1 MQKHNVAKSIKS
13 ILCLSLLGGGSSSL
27 ADTSLSDQMN
37 SLFGPTGIF
46 LTNQPS
52 PPAAGGGPTIPH
64 TAHFS
69 SESLATLGLLV
80 ETLAPNAAEFP
91 SISTVPGFTYTFNP
105 EIQTFERSSSM
116 GPVYFERP
124 QSLGAGKFG
133 LGLAY
138 AYVNFEELEG
148 QDLDGLSFLGL
159 QHNDCCVGPPSAGV
173 PGFERDTADL
183 FFDEFDLTSQ
193 VLSFFGTFG
202 ITDRWDVN
210 ILVPVVF
217 TSLDVTAR
225 AVLNDESQS
234 DTHFF
239 DDART
244 VTQQTRFIDDDKTG
258 VGDLL
263 LRTKYHFYE
272 APGLNMASA
281 LTLRVPTGDEDNFQG
296 LGDFTVTPFFSLAH
310 ERGPFD
316 LHIGAG
322 VEVNTDDLDRSRVRY
337 AAGVTYQMLQR
348 VALLLDVIGSSGIK
362 TQELSVAAPTFLGG
376 STVPT
381 GSVVRTT
388 ELRTDLVDLAVG
400 LKANVAES
408 MVGFITFFVPL
419 NDEGLRA
426 EVIPAAGLEMSF

>member
-1 MQKHNVAKSIKS
+1 MQKHNIAKS
-13 ILCLSLLGGGSSSL
+13 ILCLSLLGECGYSL
-27 ADTSLSDQMN
+27 ADANLSDQLN

-46 LTNQPS
+46 LTNQTT

-69 SESLATLGLLV
+69 SSSLATLGLLV
-80 ETLAPNAAEFP
+80 KTLAPNAAEFP

-105 EIQTFERSSSM
+105 DIQAFERSSSM

-124 QSLGAGKFG
+124 QSLGAGKFD

-138 AYVNFEELEG
+138 AFVNFEELEG

-159 QHNDCCVGPPSAGV
+159 AHNDCCVGPPSPGA
-173 PGFERDTADL
+173 PGFEQDTADL
-183 FFDEFDLTSQ
+183 FFDEFDLESQ
-193 VLSFFGTFG
+193 VLSFFATFG
-202 ITDRWDVN
+202 ITDRWDAN

-225 AVLNDESQS
+225 AVLNDVSGS

-244 VTQQTRFIDDDKTG
+244 VTQQTRVIDDDKTG

-263 LRTKYHFYE
+263 LRTKYHLYQ
-272 APGLNMASA
+272 APHLNVASA

-322 VEVNTDDLDRSRVRY
+322 VEINTDDLDRSRVR
-337 AAGVTYQMLQR
+337 
-348 VALLLDVIGSSGIK
+348 
-362 TQELSVAAPTFLGG
+362 
-376 STVPT
+376 
-381 GSVVRTT
+381 
-388 ELRTDLVDLAVG
+388 
-400 LKANVAES
+400 
-408 MVGFITFFVPL
+408 
-419 NDEGLRA
+419 
-426 EVIPAAGLEMSF
+426 

>member
-1 MQKHNVAKSIKS
+1 MQTRNIAKS
-13 ILCLSLLGGGSSSL
+13 ILCLSLLGGGGSSL
-27 ADTSLSDQMN
+27 ADANLSDQLN
-37 SLFGPTGIF
+37 SIFGPSGIV
-46 LTNQPS
+46 LTDQGP
-52 PPAAGGGPTIPH
+52 PPAH

-69 SESLATLGLLV
+69 SSSLATLGLLV
-80 ETLAPNAAEFP
+80 KQLAPNAAEFP

-105 EIQTFERSSSM
+105 EIQTFERSASM

-124 QSLGAGKFG
+124 QSLGAGKFD

-138 AYVNFEELEG
+138 AYVNFDELEG
-148 QDLDGLSFLGL
+148 QGLDGLSFLGL
-159 QHNDCCVGPPSAGV
+159 AHNDCCPPVGNPAL
-173 PGFERDTADL
+173 PGFETDTADL
-183 FFDEFDLTSQ
+183 IFDEFDLKSQ
-193 VLSFFGTFG
+193 VLSFFATFG
-202 ITDRWDVN
+202 ITDRWDAN

-217 TSLDVTAR
+217 TSLEVTAR
-225 AVLNDESQS
+225 GRLNNLSEP

-239 DDART
+239 DDPRT
-244 VTQQTRFIDDDKTG
+244 VTEQTRVIDDDKTG

-263 LRTKYHFYE
+263 LRTKYHLYQ
-272 APGLNMASA
+272 APHLNVASA

-322 VEVNTDDLDRSRVRY
+322 VEVNADDLDRSRVRY
-337 AAGVTYQMLQR
+337 AAGVSFQMMQR
-348 VALLLDVIGSSGIK
+348 VALLLDIIGSSGIK
-362 TQELSVAAPTFLGG
+362 TQKLSVSVPTFLGG
-376 STVPT
+376 STVPVP
-381 GSVVRTT
+381 GADLVRTA

-408 MVGFITFFVPL
+408 MVGFVTFFVPL
-419 NDEGLRA
+419 NEEGLRT

>member
-1 MQKHNVAKSIKS
+1 MRQ
-13 ILCLSLLGGGSSSL
+13 
-27 ADTSLSDQMN
+27 
-37 SLFGPTGIF
+37 
-46 LTNQPS
+46 
-52 PPAAGGGPTIPH
+52 
-64 TAHFS
+64 
-69 SESLATLGLLV
+69 
-80 ETLAPNAAEFP
+80 LAPNAAEFP

-124 QSLGAGKFG
+124 QSLGAGKFD

-148 QDLDGLSFLGL
+148 QDLDGLSFRLA
-159 QHNDCCVGPPSAGV
+159 HNDCCAVPPS
-173 PGFERDTADL
+173 PGNPLFETDTADL
-183 FFDEFDLTSQ
+183 SFDEFDLRSQ
-193 VLSFFGTFG
+193 VLSFFATFG

-217 TSLDVTAR
+217 TSLDITAR
-225 AVLNDESQS
+225 AVLNDESQT

-239 DDART
+239 DDPRT

-263 LRTKYHFYE
+263 LRTKYHLYQ
-272 APGLNMASA
+272 APHLNVASA

-322 VEVNTDDLDRSRVRY
+322 VEINADDLDRSRVRY
-337 AAGVTYQMLQR
+337 AAGVTYQMIQR

-362 TQELSVAAPTFLGG
+362 NQELSVASPTFLGG
-376 STVPT
+376 SSVPSGIQVQT
-381 GSVVRTT
+381 A

-400 LKANVAES
+400 LKASIAES
-408 MVGFITFFVPL
+408 MVGFVTFFVPL
-419 NDEGLRA
+419 NDEGIRA
-426 EVIPAAGLEMSF
+426 EVIPAAGLEVSF

>member
-1 MQKHNVAKSIKS
+1 MQARNIAKSI
-13 ILCLSLLGGGSSSL
+13 LWLSLLGGGGSSL
-27 ADTSLSDQMN
+27 ADSSLTDQIN
-37 SLFGPTGIF
+37 SLFGPSGIV
-46 LTNQPS
+46 LTEQA
-52 PPAAGGGPTIPH
+52 PPGGIPH

-69 SESLATLGLLV
+69 SSSLATLGLLV
-80 ETLAPNAAEFP
+80 KTLAPNAAEFP

-124 QSLGAGKFG
+124 QSLGAGKFD

-138 AYVNFEELEG
+138 AYVNFDELEG
-148 QDLDGLSFLGL
+148 RDLDGLSFLGL
-159 QHNDCCVGPPSAGV
+159 AHNDCCAGPPSPGV
-173 PGFERDTADL
+173 PSFETDTADI
-183 FFDEFDLTSQ
+183 FFDEFDLKSQ
-193 VLSFFGTFG
+193 VLSFFATFG
-202 ITDRWDVN
+202 ITDRWDAN
-210 ILVPVVF
+210 ILVPVVH
-217 TSLDVTAR
+217 TSLDITAR
-225 AVLNDESQS
+225 GVLIGDS

-239 DDART
+239 DAART
-244 VTQQTRFIDDDKTG
+244 VTQQTRVIDDDKTG

-263 LRTKYHFYE
+263 LRTKYHLYQ
-272 APGLNMASA
+272 APHLNVASA

-296 LGDFTVTPFFSLAH
+296 LGDFTVTPFLSLAH

-322 VEVNTDDLDRSRVRY
+322 VEINTDDQDRSRVRY

-362 TQELSVAAPTFLGG
+362 KQELSVATPTFLGG
-376 STVPT
+376 SSVPS
-381 GSVVRTT
+381 GIQVQRA
-388 ELRTDLVDLAVG
+388 ELRTELVDLAVG

-419 NDEGLRA
+419 NDEGLRT

>member
-1 MQKHNVAKSIKS
+1 MQKHNIAKS
-13 ILCLSLLGGGSSSL
+13 ILCLSLLGEGGSSL
-27 ADTSLSDQMN
+27 AANLSDQIN
-37 SLFGPTGIF
+37 SLFGPSGIF
-46 LTNQPS
+46 LADQVFT
-52 PPAAGGGPTIPH
+52 PAAGGGAPIRH

-80 ETLAPNAAEFP
+80 KQLAPNAAEFP

-105 EIQTFERSSSM
+105 DIQTFERSSSM

-124 QSLGAGKFG
+124 QSLGAGKFD

-138 AYVNFEELEG
+138 AFVNFEELEG
-148 QDLDGLSFLGL
+148 QDLDGLSFPGL
-159 QHNDCCVGPPSAGV
+159 AHNDCCPAVGNPAQ
-173 PGFERDTADL
+173 PGFETDTADL
-183 FFDEFDLTSQ
+183 FFDEFDLESQ
-193 VLSFFGTFG
+193 VLSFFATFG
-202 ITDRWDVN
+202 ITDRWDAN

-217 TSLDVTAR
+217 TSLDITAR
-225 AVLNDESQS
+225 AVLNDVSGS
-234 DTHFF
+234 ATHFF
-239 DDART
+239 PDATRT
-244 VTQQTRFIDDDKTG
+244 ATRFIDDDKTG

-263 LRTKYHFYE
+263 LRTKYHLYQ
-272 APGLNMASA
+272 APHLNVASA

-322 VEVNTDDLDRSRVRY
+322 VEINTDDLDRSRVRY

-348 VALLLDVIGSSGIK
+348 VALLLDVIGSSGVK
-362 TQELSVAAPTFLGG
+362 TQELSVAVPTFLGA
-376 STVPT
+376 SPNPVPGVT
-381 GSVVRTT
+381 QVQTA

-419 NDEGLRA
+419 NDEGLRT